1 MNGVSV
7 EQLLNER
14 QNKFIENRTIIE
26 REVDT
31 FLRSVETMDP
41 VYQQQLNV
49 VVGQT
54 ARDLLP
60 SLWVEPFN
68 EAQYNAERASL
79 DAYIKRVT
87 DVCDKLNAEALRCLQ
102 E

>member
-7 EQLLNER
+7 EQLLAER

-26 REVDT
+26 REVNT

-49 VVGQT
+49 VAGQT
-54 ARDLLP
+54 ARDVMP
-60 SLWVEPFN
+60 ALWAEPFD
-68 EAQYNAERASL
+68 EAAYNAQRANF
-79 DAYIKRVT
+79 DAYVQRVKV
-87 DVCDKLNAEALRCLQ
+87 VCDQLNAEALRCLQ